1 MTKIQ
6 AIRSYTD
13 NELKELGTYEVER
26 KGEKIDLKD
35 GLILKNDI
43 YEVKDE
49 RAKVIIERNL
59 AVILKIEKQTKKGDK
74 K

>member
-59 AVILKIEKQTKKGDK
+59 AVILKIEKQTKKGGK